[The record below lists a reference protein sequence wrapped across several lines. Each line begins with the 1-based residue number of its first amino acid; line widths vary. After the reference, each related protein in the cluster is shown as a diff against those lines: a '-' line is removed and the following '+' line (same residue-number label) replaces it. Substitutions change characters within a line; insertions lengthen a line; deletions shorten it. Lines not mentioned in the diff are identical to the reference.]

1 MTNIILETIV
11 KESGKKAVVLDGGFA
26 TQLERIGKDLSQDH
40 LWSARVLADD
50 PTAVQQV
57 HSAFYEAGADIATT
71 ASYQA
76 SFDGFERAG
85 FGKADAEALLRRSV
99 QLADASREAFWSAH
113 QAWLETL
120 LGHDLEGWLTQRQR
134 PLVAF
139 SAGPYGAALADGSEY
154 DGSYAERVTEEQL
167 MDFHRQRLQAIA
179 GQPGVDLIAF
189 ETVPCLKELRAISR
203 LLRTESF
210 GVPAWV
216 SCSARSGT
224 AISHGEDLIGECL
237 PVMCEA
243 ESVVAVGVNCL
254 PPHLVAPI
262 MKGMATAV
270 QQTGLP
276 RKSLLVYPNS
286 GEEWDA
292 AARDWKG
299 ESVLEVENFGRNAR
313 IWADAGAT
321 VIGGCCRTTPEHIRS
336 VASHLAI

>member
-1 MTNIILETIV
+1 M
-11 KESGKKAVVLDGGFA
+11 
-26 TQLERIGKDLSQDH
+26 ERSC
-40 LWSARVLADD
+40 SRRR
-50 PTAVQQV
+50 PCC
-57 HSAFYEAGADIATT
+57 YPAGADIATT

-85 FGKADAEALLRRSV
+85 FGRADAEALLRRSV

-120 LGHDLEGWLTQRQR
+120 SGHDLGAQRWRSQRVR

-167 MDFHRQRLQAIA
+167 VDFHRQRLQAIA
-179 GQPGVDLIAF
+179 GQPGIDLIAF

-203 LLRTESF
+203 LLRTESV

-224 AISHGEDLIGECL
+224 AISHGEDLIEECL

-243 ESVVAVGVNCL
+243 DSVVAVGVNCL

-262 MKGMATAV
+262 MKGMAEAM
-270 QQTGLP
+270 QQRGLP
-276 RKSLLVYPNS
+276 RKLLLAYPNS

-299 ESVLEVENFGRNAR
+299 GSG
-313 IWADAGAT
+313 
-321 VIGGCCRTTPEHIRS
+321 
-336 VASHLAI
+336 LAFDCTFTLH